1 MVSKIKLFCFH
12 HAGGSSSAYYNWKDY
27 LNKGIKIIPIELA
40 GRGKRLKEP
49 VYTSMEEAV
58 LDIYDLMKPNLDG
71 SPFAMFGH
79 SMGALLVYEMI
90 QKIHDVK
97 GISPIHAF
105 FSGRLPVHTIDQQ
118 KRYTLPD
125 QELKKYIV
133 DLGGIPLELQSY
145 DEILDMFLPIIRADF
160 KLVETYELKEKISP
174 FTFNISILYGYDDKL
189 VDNQRL
195 IEWADYTSKQC
206 YFYGYQGGHFFI
218 NDFTE
223 EVVKVINKTL
233 SSSDFQS
240 EIL

>member
-27 LNKGIKIIPIELA
+27 LNKDIEIIPIELA
-40 GRGKRLKEP
+40 GRGKRLKVP
-49 VYTSMEEAV
+49 LYTSMEEAV
-58 LDIYDLMKPNLDG
+58 LDIYNLMKPNLDG

-79 SMGALLVYEMI
+79 SMGALLIYEMI
-90 QKIHDVK
+90 QKIHDIK
-97 GISPIHAF
+97 GVSPIHAF

-160 KLVETYELKEKISP
+160 KLVETYELKKKISP

-189 VDNQRL
+189 VDNQDL
-195 IEWADYTSKQC
+195 IEWANYTSKQC
-206 YFYGYQGGHFFI
+206 HFYGYQGGHFFI

-223 EVVKVINKTL
+223 EVIKVINKTL
-233 SSSDFQS
+233 SSSDFQGK
-240 EIL
+240 IL